1 MPIPPPMAASSSKI
15 GFHRPWHRLVWQVL
29 ESLNSDLLSS
39 AKCYFSGGTGIARAL
54 GEFRESVDVGFLCSC
69 ISPFPR
75 SPACA
80 NLAPAGGHAVCP
92 YPGPNEPSRFSPCIL
107 AGETTGE
114 IQMLEC
120 LR

>member
-1 MPIPPPMAASSSKI
+1 MPIPPLMAASSSKI
-15 GFHRPWHRLVWQVL
+15 RFHRPWRRLVWQVL

-39 AKCYFSGGTGIARAL
+39 AKCYFGGGTRIALAL

-75 SPACA
+75 SPVCA
-80 NLAPAGGHAVCP
+80 NLAPAGGHAVCS

-114 IQMLEC
+114 IQTLEC
-120 LR
+120 LH